1 MDEKTLK
8 FYGYLRTIYVLILYA
23 QGKKITA
30 SNLSPICA
38 VGDFMISLKGKLVS
52 NRYTHLCKKM
62 RDKSLAGLLLPVNA
76 R

>member
-1 MDEKTLK
+1 MVISEQYMYWYYTLK
-8 FYGYLRTIYVLILYA
+8 V
-23 QGKKITA
+23 KKITA
-30 SNLSPICA
+30 SSLSPICA